1 MTRRDTWAIY
11 LLMVCQGFLFYSIG
25 FLTPYV
31 ESELGAPTWA
41 SAAPNSM
48 MALGLLAAA
57 IAVPRTI
64 RVLGAWGA
72 ASLWAAMI
80 GGAAVLVAVGASL
93 PTLLVGALLTGIAG
107 AGSLTHAVTQFTGRQ
122 GGVLVMRATLASVVG
137 GVLGPLVL
145 SVSVRSV
152 GWNWGILAPVPLA
165 IGLAVVI
172 AMGHRADG
180 GASHAADGASPAAD
194 EAAGAGGSSGD
205 AGARSGEAGKPA
217 HPREARL
224 GRPYWLAWL
233 FLVLCVG
240 AESSF
245 VAWGAQVAVEQ
256 TGIPLAD
263 ATALGSLFILGQ
275 VIGRIGL
282 GAGDGLAIEPRRL
295 LAVMVLVGLAGGIL
309 LWLGGTSAIAG
320 AAFLMGGLGLAGVWA
335 TTASLAL
342 AHAPG
347 APVTGGA
354 RLSLA
359 TGLPILVAPLVL
371 GVVAGSAGVL
381 VAWTFV
387 LGLLGVAL
395 AVLRLVPGA
404 ARRPAEAI
412 APS

>member
-1 MTRRDTWAIY
+1 
-11 LLMVCQGFLFYSIG
+11 VCQGFLFYSIG

-48 MALGLLAAA
+48 MAIGLLAAA
-57 IAVPRTI
+57 IAVPRAI

-80 GGAAVLVAVGASL
+80 GGAALLVAVGASL

-145 SVSVRSV
+145 SVAVRTV

-165 IGLAVVI
+165 IGLAIVI
-172 AMGHRADG
+172 AMGHRA
-180 GASHAADGASPAAD
+180 ADGASEAAD
-194 EAAGAGGSSGD
+194 AAAAAAADRPSGD
-205 AGARSGEAGKPA
+205 AGGPSGEAGKPA

-309 LWLGGTSAIAG
+309 LWLGGTAAIAG

-371 GVVAGSAGVL
+371 GVVAASAGVL
-381 VAWTFV
+381 VAWAFV

-404 ARRPAEAI
+404 VRRPAEVI
-412 APS
+412 APT

>member
-48 MALGLLAAA
+48 MAIGLLAAA
-57 IAVPRTI
+57 IAVPRAI
-64 RVLGAWGA
+64 RTLGAWGA

-80 GGAAVLVAVGASL
+80 AGAAVLVAFGASL

-172 AMGHRADG
+172 AMGHRAGG
-180 GASHAADGASPAAD
+180 GASEAADA
-194 EAAGAGGSSGD
+194 AAGAGGPSVE
-205 AGARSGEAGKPA
+205 AGGPSGEAGKPA

-282 GAGDGLAIEPRRL
+282 GAGDGLATEPRRL

-309 LWLGGTSAIAG
+309 LWLGGTAAVAG

-381 VAWTFV
+381 VAWAFV

-404 ARRPAEAI
+404 VRRPAEAI
-412 APS
+412 APT